1 MFSVPSVKYLYS
13 FFYVGEIRFHS
24 KKCYFEFVGFNKSEI
39 LYARIVIIDQMKQEK
54 LDHGEWMFF
63 FFPTKMKKN

>member
-39 LYARIVIIDQMKQEK
+39 LYARIVIIDQMKK
-54 LDHGEWMFF
+54 NLDHGERMFF
-63 FFPTKMKKN
+63 FSTKMKKN